1 MLALQSRGNWLCAA
15 VRLWVTA
22 EEEDEDEDGETEE
35 EEEEEEDGD
44 VIKGS
49 RLNPSVHAA
58 VVRLFS
64 CDGGH

>member
-1 MLALQSRGNWLCAA
+1 M
-15 VRLWVTA
+15 RLWVTA